1 MSFEHPIQVRFQDV
15 DAAGVLFYGRV
26 YDYSHVAYEEFWA
39 AMGVDRA
46 WIFSRADFLIPIAHS
61 EADYRKPV
69 LHGERIVVRV
79 DVTRVG
85 RASFSLG
92 YRVTGPGGP
101 GDVRAEVKTVHA
113 FVEKK
118 SMKPIPIPED
128 LRVFLLR
135 HLVQEPVA
143 HNPPQ

>member
-1 MSFEHPIQVRFQDV
+1 MSFEYPMQVRFQDV

-39 AMGVDRA
+39 SMGVDRA

>member
-1 MSFEHPIQVRFQDV
+1 MSFEHAMQVRFQDV

-39 AMGVDRA
+39 SMGVDRA
-46 WIFSRADFLIPIAHS
+46 WVFSQADFLIPIAHS

-69 LHGERIVVRV
+69 KHGERITVRI

-85 RASFSLG
+85 RASFSLA
-92 YRVTGPGGP
+92 YRVTGPGGTE
-101 GDVRAEVKTVHA
+101 DVRAVVATVHA
-113 FVEKK
+113 FVAKE
-118 SMKPIPIPED
+118 SMKPIPIPDE

-135 HLVQEPVA
+135 HLVEEPVA
-143 HNPPQ
+143 HDAPK

>member
-1 MSFEHPIQVRFQDV
+1 MSFEHGMQVRFQDV
-15 DAAGVLFYGRV
+15 DAAGVLFFGRV

-39 AMGVDRA
+39 SMGVERA
-46 WIFSRADFLIPIAHS
+46 WIFSKADFLIPIAHS

-69 LHGERIVVRV
+69 LHGERISVRL

-92 YRVTGPGGP
+92 YRITGPGGAA
-101 GDVRAEVKTVHA
+101 DVRAEVKTVHA
-113 FVEKK
+113 FVAKET
-118 SMKPIPIPED
+118 MKPIPIPAD

-143 HNPPQ
+143 HHPSQ

>member
-39 AMGVDRA
+39 SMGVGRA
-46 WIFSRADFLIPIAHS
+46 WVFSGADFLIPIAHS

-85 RASFSLG
+85 RASFTLG
-92 YRVTGPGGP
+92 YRVTGPGGAS
-101 GDVRAEVKTVHA
+101 DVRAEVKTVHA

-118 SMKPIPIPED
+118 SMRPIPIPED
-128 LRVFLLR
+128 LRMFLLR

>member
-1 MSFEHPIQVRFQDV
+1 MSFEHAMQVRFQDV

-39 AMGVDRA
+39 SMGVDRA
-46 WIFSRADFLIPIAHS
+46 WVFSRADFLIPIAHS

-92 YRVTGPGGP
+92 YRVTGPGGA
-101 GDVRAEVKTVHA
+101 GDVRAEVKTAHA
-113 FVEKK
+113 FVEKA
-118 SMKPIPIPED
+118 SMKPIPIPEN

>member
-1 MSFEHPIQVRFQDV
+1 MSFEHAMQVRFQDV

-39 AMGVDRA
+39 SMGVDRA
-46 WIFSRADFLIPIAHS
+46 WVFSGADFLIPIARS

-69 LHGERIVVRV
+69 LHGERIVVRL

-101 GDVRAEVKTVHA
+101 EDVRVEVKTVHA
-113 FVEKK
+113 FVAKAT
-118 SMKPIPIPED
+118 MKPIPIPEN

-143 HNPPQ
+143 HHPAQ